1 VPQLTDQPSVFMSK
15 LENLNSSLMS
25 ELNWWRNIYGLPS
38 LTNDALSNP
47 TKRVD
52 LYRNWQSTAQS
63 TNQTPQSTN
72 QSTYQ
77 STQSTVRK
85 PSWTTKYLDNSST
98 WGWST
103 VTVNW
108 NTYPSDFYSNN

>member
-1 VPQLTDQPSVFMSK
+1 
-15 LENLNSSLMS
+15 MS

-52 LYRNWQSTAQS
+52 LYRNWQSTV
-63 TNQTPQSTN
+63 QSTN
-72 QSTYQ
+72 QSTNQ
-77 STQSTVRK
+77 STLQNTQSSSFT
-85 PSWTTKYLDNSST
+85 PSWATKYLNISST

-103 VTVNW
+103 VNVNW
-108 NTYPSDFYSNN
+108 NYYPSDFYSNN